1 MEGGWVKKTHGNSIK
16 GDGYNDFAD
25 VRHGEFD
32 EGKGSY
38 VNMMDLR
45 YSSDIINGETYSWF
59 NDAYGLVQEFI
70 AEGGYRLY
78 PDKISVP
85 YEVANGSTL
94 RITHRWSNL
103 GWGYC
108 PTNIP
113 QWKDKYQVA
122 FALLDKNTLQPKYT
136 FLDSEPALSDWIE
149 GSPKT
154 YTFNLKLTDVAAGD
168 YLWAVGLVDTTKD
181 NTIGMQISAKKD
193 RLTTEGWLKLCDV
206 TVH

>member
-108 PTNIP
+108 
-113 QWKDKYQVA
+113 
-122 FALLDKNTLQPKYT
+122 
-136 FLDSEPALSDWIE
+136 SD
-149 GSPKT
+149 
-154 YTFNLKLTDVAAGD
+154 
-168 YLWAVGLVDTTKD
+168 
-181 NTIGMQISAKKD
+181 
-193 RLTTEGWLKLCDV
+193 
-206 TVH
+206 

>member
-25 VRHGEFD
+25 VRHENLMK
-32 EGKGSY
+32 EKVL

-103 GWGYC
+103 GWDTVRLIFRNGKI
-108 PTNIP
+108 NIR
-113 QWKDKYQVA
+113 WHSHYWIKHTSAEVYFLGFRAGAVR
-122 FALLDKNTLQPKYT
+122 LD
-136 FLDSEPALSDWIE
+136 
-149 GSPKT
+149 
-154 YTFNLKLTDVAAGD
+154 
-168 YLWAVGLVDTTKD
+168 
-181 NTIGMQISAKKD
+181 
-193 RLTTEGWLKLCDV
+193 
-206 TVH
+206 

>member
-1 MEGGWVKKTHGNSIK
+1 M
-16 GDGYNDFAD
+16 A
-25 VRHGEFD
+25 
-32 EGKGSY
+32 
-38 VNMMDLR
+38 
-45 YSSDIINGETYSWF
+45 
-59 NDAYGLVQEFI
+59 
-70 AEGGYRLY
+70 
-78 PDKISVP
+78 
-85 YEVANGSTL
+85 STL

-168 YLWAVGLVDTTKD
+168 YLWGCWIGGYNQRQYYRYTNFSQERQIDYRGLVE
-181 NTIGMQISAKKD
+181 IM
-193 RLTTEGWLKLCDV
+193 
-206 TVH
+206 